1 MAVHDLLPE
10 EASTEFL
17 TNNQTWNKQASFEQL
32 GYFYCVDTVGQGP
45 FFNACESAQNMSSVV
60 SPHSWL
66 LTVSLHPV
74 FYLLIYFLIIF
85 NVFM

>member
-32 GYFYCVDTVGQGP
+32 GYFYCVDTVGQGLFSMP
-45 FFNACESAQNMSSVV
+45 ARV
-60 SPHSWL
+60 L
-66 LTVSLHPV
+66 RT
-74 FYLLIYFLIIF
+74 
-85 NVFM
+85 

>member
-17 TNNQTWNKQASFEQL
+17 TNNHTWNKQASFEQL
-32 GYFYCVDTVGQGP
+32 GCFYCVDTVGQGL
-45 FFNACESAQNMSSVV
+45 FFNACESAQNVSSVV
-60 SPHSWL
+60 LPHSCL
-66 LTVSLHPV
+66 LTVSLGRV
-74 FYLLIYFLIIF
+74 FYVLIYFLIIF

>member
-32 GYFYCVDTVGQGP
+32 GCFYCVDTVGQGL
-45 FFNACESAQNMSSVV
+45 FSNAWESAQNSSSVV

-66 LTVSLHPV
+66 LTVSLDPV
-74 FYLLIYFLIIF
+74 FYLLIYFLIIY